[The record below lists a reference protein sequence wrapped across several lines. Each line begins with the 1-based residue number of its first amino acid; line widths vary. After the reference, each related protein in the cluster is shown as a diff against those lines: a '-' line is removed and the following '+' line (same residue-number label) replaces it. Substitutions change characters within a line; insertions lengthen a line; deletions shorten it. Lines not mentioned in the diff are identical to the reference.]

1 MENRTLPAVLATIDL
16 KVNPEAHW
24 NLHLPTLVVNRL
36 LVSVEMRMMIARNY
50 FAADVCDV
58 AHLVVRLKGNRTM
71 SRETYKKRS
80 GAIRTS
86 YGSTL
91 KIN

>member
-1 MENRTLPAVLATIDL
+1 MENRILPAVLATIDL
-16 KVNPEAHW
+16 KVNPQAHW
-24 NLHLPTLVVNRL
+24 NLHLPILVVNKMMK
-36 LVSVEMRMMIARNY
+36 SADMRKTIARNY
-50 FAADVCDV
+50 FAADICDV
-58 AHLVVRLKGNRTM
+58 AHLVVRLRGNRTM
-71 SRETYKKRS
+71 NKEAYKKRS